1 MKDND
6 FIEKLVI
13 ILLETL
19 RYREQRKQLIEAFQK
34 QVWNGTEHL
43 PEGPV
48 SEILEDL
55 AYDLD
60 YHVAAPDLRREDAS
74 YYGDERL
81 ELEIRTALSRLK
93 DSGVSVPRRVKKL
106 IWADETLTC
115 V

>member
-6 FIEKLVI
+6 FTEELVM

-19 RYREQRKQLIEAFQK
+19 RYREQRKQLIEEFQK
-34 QVWNGTEHL
+34 QVWNGTERL
-43 PEGPV
+43 AEGPV

-60 YHVAAPDLRREDAS
+60 YYVASPDLRREDSS

-81 ELEIRTALSRLK
+81 ELEIHTALSRLK
-93 DSGVSVPRRVKKL
+93 DSGVSVPCTVKKL
-106 IWADETLTC
+106 IRADETLTC